1 VVTKKESLEHLAAVR
16 LFERFNKA
24 DLRSLLE
31 VSKVVQHHAG
41 HTIITEGDQGAGLQL
56 IVSGEANVTRGGRTV
71 ATLGPGDFFGELALI
86 DGEPRTASVVA
97 ITDMTTM
104 GISGWDFRGVVK
116 QRPSMAWSLLEHLT
130 GRVREL
136 QKREDELTA

>member
-16 LFERFNKA
+16 LFEGFNKT
-24 DLRSLLE
+24 DLKALLD
-31 VSKVVQHHAG
+31 VSKVVRHDAG
-41 HTIITEGDQGAGLQL
+41 HTIITEGDKGAGLQL
-56 IVSGEANVTRGGRTV
+56 IIEGEARVMRGSRTV

-86 DGEPRTASVVA
+86 DGRPRTATVVA
-97 ITDMTTM
+97 STDMTNL

-130 GRVREL
+130 RRIREL
-136 QKREDELTA
+136 QSREDELRY